1 MIVTETGGD
10 VRHLRVLWVVSQ
22 ETGGM
27 KSSKKSKPLITW
39 QNNKNET
46 CRLGREIVHPVGVV
60 DHAKARSIV
69 MSDESAE

>member
-22 ETGGM
+22 ETGEM

-39 QNNKNET
+39 QNNQNET
-46 CRLGREIVHPVGVV
+46 YRLGR
-60 DHAKARSIV
+60 
-69 MSDESAE
+69 